1 MRSAPARRGAGPRGD
16 GGEGRRR
23 SRRPNASTTAG
34 SSSAAF
40 FLLNLAGQASGT
52 LNFGLFVIPISEEL
66 GLSRQ
71 TIGWAQTGRLW
82 AGGLSG
88 VAIGW
93 WLDRYG
99 PRVPVLVAIV
109 VATVGLLVLARAQSA
124 AVLFGV
130 LLALGASG
138 WTAAGGGALFATVP
152 VAKWFIRLR
161 GRATGMVQLG
171 LGVGG
176 AVFLPLTQ
184 VLISNHGWRSA
195 WVTLAWLSAAML
207 PLVLLLRRQPSDLG
221 LEPDGGPG
229 GASRR
234 RRRSPARSAAE
245 AATASPAPAPSAAA
259 PSVPAPP
266 APAPPAPA
274 HAWTLRAAA
283 RTATM
288 WQLSG
293 AFAILG
299 CLLGAASVHRVPHW
313 VELGFSPGTVSF
325 AFGVDAATATITALA
340 AGFLVERLQ
349 PRIVGAASC
358 GLFCAALL
366 LMVLGRAWPPLLF
379 SSTVLFGAGV
389 GLNMVVQGVIW
400 AQYYGWR
407 FVGTIRGV
415 VLPLIVLAGG
425 LSRTA
430 GRRPARCRRQATAS
444 PGWSRWCCA
453 SWPAVLIFSALPPRL
468 PAAPRRR

>member
-1 MRSAPARRGAGPRGD
+1 MKGGHDGAAQPA
-16 GGEGRRR
+16 GRIYYGWVIV
-23 SRRPNASTTAG
+23 AS
-34 SSSAAF
+34 F
-40 FLLNLAGQASGT
+40 FLLNIAGQASGT
-52 LNFGLFVIPISEEL
+52 LNFGLFVIPIGEEL

-207 PLVLLLRRQPSDLG
+207 PLVLLLRRQPGDLG
-221 LEPDGGPG
+221 LEPDGGPA

-234 RRRSPARSAAE
+234 RRRTSERPDAATRSAPPAPAPSTP
-245 AATASPAPAPSAAA
+245 AASAPAPSAA
-259 PSVPAPP
+259 
-266 APAPPAPA
+266 A

-293 AFAILG
+293 AFAILA
-299 CLLGAASVHRVPHW
+299 CLLGASSVHRVPHW

-325 AFGVDAATATITALA
+325 AFGVDAAAATVTALA

-349 PRIVGAASC
+349 PRIVGAVSC

-366 LMVLGRAWPPLLF
+366 LMVVAWAWPPLLF

-425 LSRTA
+425 LSAPLA
-430 GRRPARCRRQATAS
+430 GALRDAGGSYRISWLAALAL
-444 PGWSRWCCA
+444 CA
-453 SWPAVLIFSALPPRL
+453 VAGVLIFSARPPRL

>member
-1 MRSAPARRGAGPRGD
+1 MKHGPVGATPAAGRIYYGWVIV
-16 GGEGRRR
+16 
-23 SRRPNASTTAG
+23 G
-34 SSSAAF
+34 SF

-52 LNFGLFVIPISEEL
+52 LTFGLFVIPIGEEL

-109 VATVGLLVLARAQSA
+109 VATVGLLVLARVQSA

-152 VAKWFIRLR
+152 VTKWFIRLR

-184 VLISNHGWRSA
+184 ILISNHGWRSA
-195 WVTLAWLSAAML
+195 WVTLAWLSAATL

-221 LEPDGGPG
+221 LEPDGGPAR
-229 GASRR
+229 ASRR
-234 RRRSPARSAAE
+234 GRRISARHGAG
-245 AATASPAPAPSAAA
+245 TP
-259 PSVPAPP
+259 PAPP
-266 APAPPAPA
+266 AAA
-274 HAWTLRAAA
+274 HAWTQRAAV
-283 RTATM
+283 RTPTM

-313 VELGFSPGTVSF
+313 VELGFSPGTVSL
-325 AFGVDAATATITALA
+325 AFGVDAATATMTALA

-349 PRIVGAASC
+349 PRIVGAVSC
-358 GLFCAALL
+358 GLFCASLL
-366 LMVLGRAWPPLLF
+366 PMVLARAWLPLLF
-379 SSTVLFGAGV
+379 SSTVLFGAAV

-415 VLPLIVLAGG
+415 VLPLIVLTAG
-425 LSRTA
+425 LSAPLA
-430 GRRPARCRRQATAS
+430 GALRDAS
-444 PGWSRWCCA
+444 GSYRVAWLIALVLCA
-453 SWPAVLIFSALPPRL
+453 VAGVLILSARPPRH
-468 PAAPRRR
+468 PAARAG

>member
-1 MRSAPARRGAGPRGD
+1 MKNTQPGTTPAAGRVYYGWVIV
-16 GGEGRRR
+16 
-23 SRRPNASTTAG
+23 G
-34 SSSAAF
+34 SF
-40 FLLNLAGQASGT
+40 FLLNAAGQASGT

-71 TIGWAQTGRLW
+71 TIGWAQTGRLL

-152 VAKWFIRLR
+152 VTKWFIRLR

-221 LEPDGGPG
+221 LEPDGGPA

-234 RRRSPARSAAE
+234 RRRTAARSAAE
-245 AATASPAPAPSAAA
+245 AASSASAPAPSAPAPSAA
-259 PSVPAPP
+259 
-266 APAPPAPA
+266 A
-274 HAWTLRAAA
+274 HAWTLRAAV
-283 RTATM
+283 RTSTM

-313 VELGFSPGTVSF
+313 VELGFSPGTVSL

-425 LSRTA
+425 LSAPLA
-430 GRRPARCRRQATAS
+430 GALRDASGSYRISWLAALVLCAVAGVLILSARPPRPAPVHA
-444 PGWSRWCCA
+444 G
-453 SWPAVLIFSALPPRL
+453 
-468 PAAPRRR
+468 

>member
-1 MRSAPARRGAGPRGD
+1 VKAGQDGAAPPAGRIYYGWVIV
-16 GGEGRRR
+16 
-23 SRRPNASTTAG
+23 AS
-34 SSSAAF
+34 F
-40 FLLNLAGQASGT
+40 FLLNIAGQASGT

-71 TIGWAQTGRLW
+71 TIGWAQTGRLL

-99 PRVPVLVAIV
+99 PRVPVLLAIV

-152 VAKWFIRLR
+152 VTKWFIRLR

-221 LEPDGGPG
+221 LEPDGGPA

-234 RRRSPARSAAE
+234 RRRSPAQSAAQ
-245 AATASPAPAPSAAA
+245 TASSPSAPAPRAA
-259 PSVPAPP
+259 
-266 APAPPAPA
+266 A
-274 HAWTLRAAA
+274 HAWTLRTAV

-340 AGFLVERLQ
+340 AGFLVERMQ

-425 LSRTA
+425 LSAPLA
-430 GRRPARCRRQATAS
+430 GALRDAS
-444 PGWSRWCCA
+444 GSYRISWLAALVLCA
-453 SWPAVLIFSALPPRL
+453 VAGVLIFSARP
-468 PAAPRRR
+468 PRRR

>member
-1 MRSAPARRGAGPRGD
+1 MKTGQAGAAPPAGRVYYGWVIV
-16 GGEGRRR
+16 
-23 SRRPNASTTAG
+23 AS
-34 SSSAAF
+34 F
-40 FLLNLAGQASGT
+40 FLLNIAGQASGT

-184 VLISNHGWRSA
+184 TLIGNHGWRSA

-234 RRRSPARSAAE
+234 RRGRAARPAAE
-245 AATASPAPAPSAAA
+245 TAS
-259 PSVPAPP
+259 APP
-266 APAPPAPA
+266 APAPATAA

-288 WQLSG
+288 WQLCG
-293 AFAILG
+293 AFAILA

-340 AGFLVERLQ
+340 AGFLVERMQ

-400 AQYYGWR
+400 AHYYGWR

-425 LSRTA
+425 LSAPLA
-430 GRRPARCRRQATAS
+430 GALRDAS
-444 PGWSRWCCA
+444 GSYRISWLAALVLCA
-453 SWPAVLIFSALPPRL
+453 VAGVLIFSTRPPRRT
-468 PAAPRRR
+468 AAGTG

>member
-1 MRSAPARRGAGPRGD
+1 M
-16 GGEGRRR
+16 
-23 SRRPNASTTAG
+23 
-34 SSSAAF
+34 
-40 FLLNLAGQASGT
+40 
-52 LNFGLFVIPISEEL
+52 
-66 GLSRQ
+66 
-71 TIGWAQTGRLW
+71 

-152 VAKWFIRLR
+152 VTKWFIRLR

-221 LEPDGGPG
+221 LEPDGGPA

-234 RRRSPARSAAE
+234 RRRSPARSAAK
-245 AATASPAPAPSAAA
+245 TASASFSPSAPAPRAE
-259 PSVPAPP
+259 
-266 APAPPAPA
+266 A
-274 HAWTLRAAA
+274 HAWTLRTAV

-299 CLLGAASVHRVPHW
+299 CLLGASSVHRVPYW
-313 VELGFSPGTVSF
+313 VELGFSPGTVSL

-358 GLFCAALL
+358 GLFCASLL

-425 LSRTA
+425 LSAPLA
-430 GRRPARCRRQATAS
+430 GALRDASGSYRISWLVALVLCAVAGVLILSARPPRPA
-444 PGWSRWCCA
+444 
-453 SWPAVLIFSALPPRL
+453 AVRAG
-468 PAAPRRR
+468 

>member
-1 MRSAPARRGAGPRGD
+1 MSSGQLGGTPAP
-16 GGEGRRR
+16 GGRLYYGWVIV
-23 SRRPNASTTAG
+23 G
-34 SSSAAF
+34 SF
-40 FLLNLAGQASGT
+40 FLLNIAGQASGT
-52 LNFGLFVIPISEEL
+52 LNFGLFVIPMSEEL

-71 TIGWAQTGRLW
+71 TIGWAQAGRLW

-88 VAIGW
+88 VAIGL

-109 VATVGLLVLARAQSA
+109 VATGGLLVLARVQSA
-124 AVLFGV
+124 AALFGV

-176 AVFLPLTQ
+176 AILLPLTQ
-184 VLISNHGWRSA
+184 MLISNRGWRAA
-195 WVTLAWLSAAML
+195 WVTLAWLSAATL

-221 LEPDGGPG
+221 LQPDGGP
-229 GASRR
+229 APPSRGR
-234 RRRSPARSAAE
+234 RKSRAAAGDRSAL
-245 AATASPAPAPSAAA
+245 PSSADY
-259 PSVPAPP
+259 
-266 APAPPAPA
+266 
-274 HAWTLRAAA
+274 AWTLRAAA
-283 RTATM
+283 RTPTM
-288 WQLSG
+288 WKLTG
-293 AFAILG
+293 AFAVLG
-299 CLLGAASVHRVPHW
+299 CLLGAASVHRVAHW

-325 AFGVDAATATITALA
+325 AFGVDAATATVAALA
-340 AGFLVERLQ
+340 TGFMVERLAA
-349 PRIVGAASC
+349 RIVGSVSC
-358 GLFCAALL
+358 GLFCASLA
-366 LMVLGRAWPPLLF
+366 LMVLGQAWPPLLF

-415 VLPLIVLAGG
+415 VLPVTVLAGG
-425 LSRTA
+425 LGAPLA
-430 GRRPARCRRQATAS
+430 GALHDAS
-444 PGWSRWCCA
+444 GTYRMSWLIVLVLCA
-453 SWPAVLIFSALPPRL
+453 VAGGLIFSARPPRL
-468 PAAPRRR
+468 PAAARRR

>member
-1 MRSAPARRGAGPRGD
+1 MNTGQAGAAPPAGRIYYGWVIV
-16 GGEGRRR
+16 
-23 SRRPNASTTAG
+23 G
-34 SSSAAF
+34 SF
-40 FLLNLAGQASGT
+40 FLLNIAGQASGT

-109 VATVGLLVLARAQSA
+109 VATVGLLVLARTQSA

-152 VAKWFIRLR
+152 VTKWFIRLR

-184 VLISNHGWRSA
+184 VLISNRGWRSA

-221 LEPDGGPG
+221 LEPDGGPAR
-229 GASRR
+229 ASNRGR
-234 RRRSPARSAAE
+234 KSSTRHAAGTPPGQPAD
-245 AATASPAPAPSAAA
+245 
-259 PSVPAPP
+259 
-266 APAPPAPA
+266 A
-274 HAWTLRAAA
+274 HTWTLRAAA

-325 AFGVDAATATITALA
+325 AFGVDAATATLTALA

-349 PRIVGAASC
+349 PRIVGTVSC
-358 GLFCAALL
+358 GLFCASLL
-366 LMVLGRAWPPLLF
+366 LMVLGRAWPLLLF

-415 VLPLIVLAGG
+415 VLPLIVLTAG
-425 LSRTA
+425 LSAPLA
-430 GRRPARCRRQATAS
+430 GALRDAS
-444 PGWSRWCCA
+444 GSYRVSWLVALALCA
-453 SWPAVLIFSALPPRL
+453 VAGVLIFSARPPRF
-468 PAAPRRR
+468 AAVRAD

>member
-1 MRSAPARRGAGPRGD
+1 MRAGRIYYGWVIV
-16 GGEGRRR
+16 
-23 SRRPNASTTAG
+23 AS
-34 SSSAAF
+34 F
-40 FLLNLAGQASGT
+40 FLLNIAGQASGT

-229 GASRR
+229 RASRR
-234 RRRSPARSAAE
+234 GGRSPARSAAE
-245 AATASPAPAPSAAA
+245 AGS
-259 PSVPAPP
+259 APP
-266 APAPPAPA
+266 AGAD
-274 HAWTLRAAA
+274 AWTLRAAA

-293 AFAILG
+293 AFAILA
-299 CLLGAASVHRVPHW
+299 CLLGAASVHRVAHW

-325 AFGVDAATATITALA
+325 AFGVDAAAATITALA

-358 GLFCAALL
+358 GLFCASLL

-425 LSRTA
+425 LSAPLA
-430 GRRPARCRRQATAS
+430 GALRDAS
-444 PGWSRWCCA
+444 GSYRISWLAALVLCA
-453 SWPAVLIFSALPPRL
+453 VAGVLIFSTRPPRL
-468 PAAPRRR
+468 PAAEAMKR

>member
-1 MRSAPARRGAGPRGD
+1 MTDNQIGATPPA
-16 GGEGRRR
+16 GRIYYGWVIV
-23 SRRPNASTTAG
+23 G
-34 SSSAAF
+34 SF
-40 FLLNLAGQASGT
+40 FLLNIAGQASGT

-71 TIGWAQTGRLW
+71 MIGWAQTGRLW

-88 VAIGW
+88 IAIGW
-93 WLDRYG
+93 WLDRHG
-99 PRVPVLVAIV
+99 PRVPVLVAIM
-109 VATVGLLVLARAQSA
+109 VATVGLLVLARVQSP

-176 AVFLPLTQ
+176 AVLLPLTQ
-184 VLISNHGWRSA
+184 MLISTRGWRAA

-221 LEPDGGPG
+221 LEPDGGPAP
-229 GASRR
+229 ASRR
-234 RRRSPARSAAE
+234 GRKFHARS
-245 AATASPAPAPSAAA
+245 SAAA
-259 PSVPAPP
+259 E
-266 APAPPAPA
+266 
-274 HAWTLRAAA
+274 HGWTLREAA

-288 WQLSG
+288 WKLSG
-293 AFAILG
+293 AFAVLG
-299 CLLGAASVHRVPHW
+299 CLFGAASVHRVPHW
-313 VELGFSPGTVSF
+313 VELGFSPGTVAF
-325 AFGVDAATATITALA
+325 AFGVDAATATVTALA
-340 AGFLVERLQ
+340 AGFLVERL
-349 PRIVGAASC
+349 PVRIVGSVSC
-358 GLFCAALL
+358 GLFCASLL
-366 LMVLGRAWPPLLF
+366 LMVFAQAWPPLLF

-389 GLNMVVQGVIW
+389 GLNMVVQGMIW

-415 VLPLIVLAGG
+415 VLPMTVLTGGLGAPLAGA
-425 LSRTA
+425 LRDA
-430 GRRPARCRRQATAS
+430 GGSYRLA
-444 PGWSRWCCA
+444 WLILLVLCA
-453 SWPAVLIFSALPPRL
+453 GAGAAIFSARPPRL
-468 PAAPRRR
+468 PGAARRR

>member
-1 MRSAPARRGAGPRGD
+1 MKNRQPGTTPAAGRVYYGWVIV
-16 GGEGRRR
+16 
-23 SRRPNASTTAG
+23 G
-34 SSSAAF
+34 SF
-40 FLLNLAGQASGT
+40 FLLNAAGQASGT

-71 TIGWAQTGRLW
+71 TIGWAQTGRLL

-99 PRVPVLVAIV
+99 PRVPVLMAIV

-152 VAKWFIRLR
+152 VTKWFIRLR

-221 LEPDGGPG
+221 LEPDGGPA

-234 RRRSPARSAAE
+234 RRRSGARSTAE
-245 AATASPAPAPSAAA
+245 AASASPAPAPRAPSASAPRAAA
-259 PSVPAPP
+259 HV
-266 APAPPAPA
+266 
-274 HAWTLRAAA
+274 WTLRTAV

-313 VELGFSPGTVSF
+313 VELGFSPGTVSL

-366 LMVLGRAWPPLLF
+366 LMVLGRPWPPLLF

-425 LSRTA
+425 LSAPLA
-430 GRRPARCRRQATAS
+430 GALRDAGGSYRISWLAALVL
-444 PGWSRWCCA
+444 CA
-453 SWPAVLIFSALPPRL
+453 VAGMLIFSARPPRRP
-468 PAAPRRR
+468 PASVH

>member
-1 MRSAPARRGAGPRGD
+1 MKTRQAGAAPPAGRIYYGWVIV
-16 GGEGRRR
+16 
-23 SRRPNASTTAG
+23 AS
-34 SSSAAF
+34 F
-40 FLLNLAGQASGT
+40 FVLNIAGQASGT

-234 RRRSPARSAAE
+234 RTGSRARSAGE
-245 AATASPAPAPSAAA
+245 AGC
-259 PSVPAPP
+259 APP
-266 APAPPAPA
+266 AAT

-293 AFAILG
+293 AFAILA

-340 AGFLVERLQ
+340 AGFLVERRQ

-358 GLFCAALL
+358 GLFCASLL
-366 LMVLGRAWPPLLF
+366 LMVLARAWPPLLF

-425 LSRTA
+425 LSAPLA
-430 GRRPARCRRQATAS
+430 GALRDAS
-444 PGWSRWCCA
+444 GSYRISWLAALVLCA
-453 SWPAVLIFSALPPRL
+453 VAGVLIFSTQPPR
-468 PAAPRRR
+468 PAARAG

>member
-1 MRSAPARRGAGPRGD
+1 MTGRQAGATPPA
-16 GGEGRRR
+16 GRIYYGWVIV
-23 SRRPNASTTAG
+23 G
-34 SSSAAF
+34 SF
-40 FLLNLAGQASGT
+40 FLLNIAGQASGT

-88 VAIGW
+88 MAIGW

-99 PRVPVLVAIV
+99 PRVPVVVAIV
-109 VATVGLLVLARAQSA
+109 VATVGLLVLARVQSA
-124 AVLFGV
+124 AGLFGV
-130 LLALGASG
+130 LLVLGASG

-184 VLISNHGWRSA
+184 MLISNRGWRAA

-221 LEPDGGPG
+221 LEPDGGLARAARRG
-229 GASRR
+229 RKAS
-234 RRRSPARSAAE
+234 ARHAAG
-245 AATASPAPAPSAAA
+245 TPS
-259 PSVPAPP
+259 APP
-266 APAPPAPA
+266 ADE

-325 AFGVDAATATITALA
+325 AFGVDAAAATMTALA

-349 PRIVGAASC
+349 PRIVGAVSC
-358 GLFCAALL
+358 GLFCASLL

-415 VLPLIVLAGG
+415 VLPLIVLTAG
-425 LSRTA
+425 LSAPLA
-430 GRRPARCRRQATAS
+430 GALRDVSGSYRVSWLIALVL
-444 PGWSRWCCA
+444 CA
-453 SWPAVLIFSALPPRL
+453 VAGVLIFSARPPRR
-468 PAAPRRR
+468 PAARAA

>member
-1 MRSAPARRGAGPRGD
+1 MKAGQAGAAPPAGRVYYGWVIV
-16 GGEGRRR
+16 
-23 SRRPNASTTAG
+23 AS
-34 SSSAAF
+34 F
-40 FLLNLAGQASGT
+40 FLLNIAGQASGT

-234 RRRSPARSAAE
+234 RRRNPARSAAE
-245 AATASPAPAPSAAA
+245 TAA
-259 PSVPAPP
+259 
-266 APAPPAPA
+266 A

-288 WQLSG
+288 WQLCG
-293 AFAILG
+293 AFAILA

-325 AFGVDAATATITALA
+325 AFGIDAATATITALA

-358 GLFCAALL
+358 GLFCASLL

-400 AQYYGWR
+400 AHYYGWR

-425 LSRTA
+425 LSAPLA
-430 GRRPARCRRQATAS
+430 GALRDAS
-444 PGWSRWCCA
+444 GSYRVSWLAALVLCA
-453 SWPAVLIFSALPPRL
+453 VAGVLIFSARPPRKQ
-468 PAAPRRR
+468 

>member
-1 MRSAPARRGAGPRGD
+1 MKTGQDGAAPPTGRIYYGWVIVAG
-16 GGEGRRR
+16 
-23 SRRPNASTTAG
+23 
-34 SSSAAF
+34 F
-40 FLLNLAGQASGT
+40 FLLNIAGQASGT

-71 TIGWAQTGRLW
+71 TIGWAQTGRLL

-152 VAKWFIRLR
+152 VTKWFIRMR

-195 WVTLAWLSAAML
+195 WVTLAWLSAATL

-221 LEPDGGPG
+221 LEPDGGPA

-234 RRRSPARSAAE
+234 RRKSPARSTADTAS
-245 AATASPAPAPSAAA
+245 ASPARAPSAPAA
-259 PSVPAPP
+259 SAES
-266 APAPPAPA
+266 

-313 VELGFSPGTVSF
+313 VELGFSPGIVSV

-349 PRIVGAASC
+349 PRIVGAVSC
-358 GLFCAALL
+358 GLFCASLL
-366 LMVLGRAWPPLLF
+366 LMVFAWAWPPLLF

-425 LSRTA
+425 LSAPLA
-430 GRRPARCRRQATAS
+430 GALRDAGGSYRVSWLAALALCAVAGVLILSARPPRPAARA
-444 PGWSRWCCA
+444 G
-453 SWPAVLIFSALPPRL
+453 
-468 PAAPRRR
+468 

>member
-1 MRSAPARRGAGPRGD
+1 MAGKGGAEAPA
-16 GGEGRRR
+16 GRIYYGWVIV
-23 SRRPNASTTAG
+23 AS
-34 SSSAAF
+34 F
-40 FLLNLAGQASGT
+40 FLLNIAGQASGT

-71 TIGWAQTGRLW
+71 TIGWAQTSRLW

-207 PLVLLLRRQPSDLG
+207 PLVLLLRRQPGDLG

-229 GASRR
+229 RTSRR

-245 AATASPAPAPSAAA
+245 AA
-259 PSVPAPP
+259 PAPP
-266 APAPPAPA
+266 AAA

-313 VELGFSPGTVSF
+313 VELGFSPGTVAF
-325 AFGVDAATATITALA
+325 AFGIDAATATFTALA

-400 AQYYGWR
+400 AHYYGWR

-425 LSRTA
+425 LSAPLA
-430 GRRPARCRRQATAS
+430 GALRDAS
-444 PGWSRWCCA
+444 GSYRVSWLAALVLCA
-453 SWPAVLIFSALPPRL
+453 VAGVLIFSALPPRL

>member
-1 MRSAPARRGAGPRGD
+1 MAKPPAAAPRG
-16 GGEGRRR
+16 GGRLYYGWVIVG
-23 SRRPNASTTAG
+23 T
-34 SSSAAF
+34 F
-40 FLLNLAGQASGT
+40 FLLNVAGQASGT

-88 VAIGW
+88 IALGW

-99 PRVPVLVAIV
+99 PRVPVLAAIV
-109 VATVGLLVLARAQSA
+109 IATAGLLALSRVQSA
-124 AVLFGV
+124 AALFGV

-138 WTAAGGGALFATVP
+138 WTGAGGSALFATVP

-176 AVFLPLTQ
+176 ALLLPLTQ
-184 VLISNHGWRSA
+184 ALISNRGWRAA

-221 LEPDGGPG
+221 LEPDGGAARGRRNAPTRG
-229 GASRR
+229 GGDRPPRPPPEQLWTLRGA
-234 RRRSPARSAAE
+234 ARSA
-245 AATASPAPAPSAAA
+245 P
-259 PSVPAPP
+259 
-266 APAPPAPA
+266 
-274 HAWTLRAAA
+274 
-283 RTATM
+283 M
-288 WQLSG
+288 WQLTA

-299 CLLGAASVHRVPHW
+299 GLLGAASVHRVPHW
-313 VELGFSPGTVSF
+313 VELGFSPATVSF
-325 AFGVDAATATITALA
+325 AFGIDAATATVAALV
-340 AGFLVERLQ
+340 AGFVVERL
-349 PRIVGAASC
+349 PVRVVGALSC
-358 GLFCAALL
+358 SLFCAALL
-366 LMVLGRAWPPLLF
+366 LMAAGAAWLPLLF
-379 SSTVLFGAGV
+379 CSTVLFGAGV

-415 VLPLIVLAGG
+415 VLPVTVLAGG
-425 LSRTA
+425 LGAPLAGALRDASGSYRTSWLIVLALCAVA
-430 GRRPARCRRQATAS
+430 G
-444 PGWSRWCCA
+444 G
-453 SWPAVLIFSALPPRL
+453 LIFRARPPRA
-468 PAAPRRR
+468 PAAGVRR

>member
-1 MRSAPARRGAGPRGD
+1 MTGARAGPAPRG
-16 GGEGRRR
+16 GGIYYGWVIVG
-23 SRRPNASTTAG
+23 T
-34 SSSAAF
+34 F
-40 FLLNLAGQASGT
+40 FLLNVAGQASGT

-99 PRVPVLVAIV
+99 PRVPVLAAIAI
-109 VATVGLLVLARAQSA
+109 ATAGLLVLARVQSA

-138 WTAAGGGALFATVP
+138 WTGAGGSALFATVP

-176 AVFLPLTQ
+176 ALLLPLTQ
-184 VLISNHGWRSA
+184 MLISNRGWRAA
-195 WVTLAWLSAAML
+195 WVVLAWFSAATL
-207 PLVLLLRRQPSDLG
+207 PLVLLLRRQPGDLG
-221 LEPDGGPG
+221 LEPDGGPARAG
-229 GASRR
+229 RSRGNAPARAAGDRPRRPASSEHAGTASEDVWTLRGAA
-234 RRRSPARSAAE
+234 RSPA
-245 AATASPAPAPSAAA
+245 
-259 PSVPAPP
+259 
-266 APAPPAPA
+266 
-274 HAWTLRAAA
+274 
-283 RTATM
+283 M
-288 WQLSG
+288 WRLCA

-299 CLLGAASVHRVPHW
+299 GLLGAASVHRVPHW
-313 VELGFSPGTVSF
+313 VELGFSPTTVSI
-325 AFGVDAATATITALA
+325 AFGIDAATATLSALA
-340 AGFLVERLQ
+340 AGFVVERL
-349 PRIVGAASC
+349 PVRVVGGISC
-358 GLFCAALL
+358 SLFCAALL
-366 LMVLGRAWPPLLF
+366 LMVVGRAWLPLLLA
-379 SSTVLFGAGV
+379 STVLFGAGV

-415 VLPLIVLAGG
+415 VLPVTVLAGG
-425 LSRTA
+425 LGAPLA
-430 GRRPARCRRQATAS
+430 GALRDASGSYRLAWLIVLGLCAVAGGLIFGTRPPRAPAPPARR
-444 PGWSRWCCA
+444 
-453 SWPAVLIFSALPPRL
+453 
-468 PAAPRRR
+468 